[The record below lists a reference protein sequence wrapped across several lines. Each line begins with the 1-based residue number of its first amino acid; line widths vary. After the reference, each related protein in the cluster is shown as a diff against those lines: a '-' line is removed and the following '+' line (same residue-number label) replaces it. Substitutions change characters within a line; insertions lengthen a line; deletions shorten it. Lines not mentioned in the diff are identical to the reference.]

1 MVIKQGFKVSCM
13 FDVLRV
19 AGGADVQ
26 VGTANIHSQL
36 NDEP

>member
-1 MVIKQGFKVSCM
+1 MVIKRGFKVSCT

-26 VGTANIHSQL
+26 VGTANVQSV
-36 NDEP
+36 E